1 MGWIPI
7 ELGVSAVSAAFLFL
21 NFFWTG
27 TILVQ
32 TFYKWVGVSINRL
45 GICLTTGGG
54 LFRFYIPTVGEIG

>member
-45 GICLTTGGG
+45 GI
-54 LFRFYIPTVGEIG
+54 